1 MVMYNNTD
9 KDKLEEVEWCHYSDL
24 PSPSFYMNIA
34 TASVNTDEVT
44 KINPISKPQPTHTPL
59 YPYTYP
65 S

>member
-1 MVMYNNTD
+1 MNNNNTD

-44 KINPISKPQPTHTPL
+44 TSKPQPTHTPL
-59 YPYTYP
+59 YPYTYQVEW
-65 S
+65 